1 MVSHVYVIVA
11 MSSSVSPMDQKDG
24 YGCTILV
31 FIFLSLILYIS
42 LLQHG
47 ETFMEGG
54 GARLMWVN
62 EVCMKKI

>member
-24 YGCTILV
+24 YGCIYFYLHRFTTE
-31 FIFLSLILYIS
+31 
-42 LLQHG
+42 HG

-62 EVCMKKI
+62 EV

>member
-24 YGCTILV
+24 YGCIYFCRLCLHKLTTAWRNI
-31 FIFLSLILYIS
+31 Y
-42 LLQHG
+42 G
-47 ETFMEGG
+47 RG

-62 EVCMKKI
+62 VVCMYEKKYR

>member
-31 FIFLSLILYIS
+31 FIFCRLYLYKFTTAWRNIY
-42 LLQHG
+42 G
-47 ETFMEGG
+47 RG

-62 EVCMKKI
+62 EV